1 MIRIKNSCTNLRIEM
16 CFVKYL
22 LLFASFVD
30 ENLQNSIPRFWTTFL
45 VHLLV
50 FWSTSFFLFVLFF
63 ILQRYDE
70 YFDFARKNG
79 G

>member
-1 MIRIKNSCTNLRIEM
+1 M

-22 LLFASFVD
+22 LMFASFVD
-30 ENLQNSIPRFWTTFL
+30 ENLQNDIPRFWTTFL

-63 ILQRYDE
+63 IL
-70 YFDFARKNG
+70 
-79 G
+79 